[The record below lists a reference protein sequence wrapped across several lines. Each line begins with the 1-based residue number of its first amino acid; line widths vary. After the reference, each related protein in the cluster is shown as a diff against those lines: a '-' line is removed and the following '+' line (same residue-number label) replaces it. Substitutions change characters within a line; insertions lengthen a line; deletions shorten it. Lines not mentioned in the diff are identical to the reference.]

1 MVQINDMSAI
11 PEDKDVNNPHN
22 NVKIILRLKFKK
34 VGRLQY
40 VSHLDLVRTMNKII
54 VRSKLPL
61 YYTEGFN
68 PKPKMVF
75 AAPLSIGAE
84 SRAEYMDLRLIR
96 RMDPAEAMERINRN
110 MTDEMQIIEAYYPD
124 TPLTDMKWLSYTITV
139 STSGVSAVLAERC
152 EQILLSDTLEVLK
165 KTKSGE
171 ATVDIRPLIRSAS
184 VCVSDAALRISCVL
198 SADQSGFLNPE
209 YVIRALRDRVGIL
222 SSPDLTAEHYTIMR
236 ECAYTADMT
245 EFR

>member
-1 MVQINDMSAI
+1 MVQVNDRQV
-11 PEDKDVNNPHN
+11 PPDKDVNNPHN
-22 NVKIILRLKFKK
+22 NIKIILRLKFSK

-54 VRSKLPL
+54 VRSDLPL

-84 SRAEYMDLRLIR
+84 SRAEYMDLRLRDRI
-96 RMDPAEAMERINRN
+96 DPKEAMDRINRN
-110 MTDEMQIIEAYYPD
+110 MTSEMQISEAYYPD
-124 TPLTDMKWLSYTITV
+124 TPLTDMKWLSYTLTV
-139 STSGVSAVLAERC
+139 FTAGVSDELAAKC
-152 EQILLSDTLEVLK
+152 EQILCGDTLCVLK

-171 ATVDIRPLIRSAS
+171 ATVDIRPLIRSAN
-184 VCVSDAALRISCVL
+184 VCADGDLLRISCVL
-198 SADQSGFLNPE
+198 SADQSCFLNPE
-209 YVIRALRDRVGIL
+209 YIIRALKDQAGIL
-222 SSPDLTAEHYTIMR
+222 QNPDLTAEYYTVMR
-236 ECAYTADMT
+236 ERAYTADMT